1 MLRCMKIAR
10 PTHQANGQATAPI
23 EWPPRRLR
31 NGPRY
36 LSIRTEQLVHENER
50 LGLPARH
57 AVMLT
62 YLQLESEAERQSRL
76 WARRASW
83 YSSLYVTL
91 GLPAAILAAIAGAT
105 ALASSAGRYAAG
117 VIALLSSA
125 LTAAV
130 TFLDSGKKRDQA
142 AVISGRWDDL
152 YDKVHVC
159 RLTELSSFTAD
170 RSQQRLATFYAM
182 ESAIRSG
189 KDPEAVAA
197 QMQSAKPPSA
207 GNSPPLFTTS

>member
-1 MLRCMKIAR
+1 MLRCMKTAR
-10 PTHQANGQATAPI
+10 TAEQADGQAAVPI
-23 EWPPRRLR
+23 EWRPRRLR

-83 YSSLYVTL
+83 YSSLYITL
-91 GLPAAILAAIAGAT
+91 GLPAAMLAAIAGAT
-105 ALASSAGRYAAG
+105 ALASSTGRYAAG
-117 VIALLSSA
+117 VIALVSSA

-142 AVISGRWDDL
+142 AITTSRWEDL
-152 YDKVHVC
+152 YDKIHMC
-159 RLTELSSFTAD
+159 RLTELASFTID
-170 RSQQRLATFYAM
+170 QSHQSLATFYAM

-189 KDPEAVAA
+189 KDPEGVAA
-197 QMQSAKPPSA
+197 QMQSVTPRT
-207 GNSPPLFTTS
+207 GDSPPLFSPS